1 VYTQGETL
9 DIGGLVVTGTYTDG
23 TSKQETVSLS
33 NISGYNPNLV
43 SQQTLTVTLNG
54 KTATFTV
61 TVNAG
66 GAALQSIAITSPPT
80 KTVYAQ
86 GETFEIGGLVVTG
99 TYTDGTSKQEPV
111 SASNISGYKPNLVG
125 QQTLTFT
132 LNGKTATFTVTVNA
146 SGAVLQ
152 SIAITSPPT
161 KTVYTEGEAFDIG
174 GLVVTGTYSDGT
186 SKQET
191 VGPSNISGYNPD
203 TTGEQ
208 TLTVTLS
215 GKTAYFT
222 VTVNASVPATAVLS
236 LRLDDPLLDEL
247 TDAIVLSKRGT
258 PSALTLEIVGAYAS
272 YQWLLNDS
280 DTPVSTS
287 ASYVLNAADCLLG
300 GNSLVVEVRTPA
312 GAYYSREITF
322 IVNREG
328 E

>member
-9 DIGGLVVTGTYTDG
+9 DIGGLVVTGTYSDG

-43 SQQTLTVTLNG
+43 GQQTLTVTLNG
-54 KTATFTV
+54 KTASFTV

-66 GAALQSIAITSPPT
+66 GAVLQSIAITSQPT
-80 KTVYAQ
+80 KTVYTE
-86 GETFEIGGLVVTG
+86 GEAFEIGGLVVTG
-99 TYTDGTSKQEPV
+99 TYSDSTSKQETV
-111 SASNISGYKPNLVG
+111 SLSNVSGYNPNLVG
-125 QQTLTFT
+125 QQTLTVT
-132 LNGKTATFTVTVNA
+132 LNGKTASFTVTVNA

-161 KTVYTEGEAFDIG
+161 KTVYTEGETLEIG

-191 VGPSNISGYNPD
+191 VGPSNVSGYNANTAGP
-203 TTGEQ
+203 Q
-208 TLTVTLS
+208 TQTVTLS

-236 LRLDDPLLDEL
+236 LHLDDPLLDEL
-247 TDAIVLSKRGT
+247 TDAIVLSKNGT
-258 PSALTLEIVGAYAS
+258 PASLTLEIVGAYAS
-272 YQWLLNDS
+272 YQWLLNDR

-287 ASYVLNAADCLLG
+287 ASYVLNAADCPLG
-300 GNSLVVEVRTPA
+300 ANSLVVQVRTPA